1 MRLLGRAFSSS
12 YFAGE
17 SAARS
22 FIPLDFRAA
31 ADRVARTRAAAASP
45 VNPVVVEI
53 LRTQQAALGP
63 SPARTAALEA
73 LARGGT
79 AVVATGQQ
87 VGLFLGPLYGFYK
100 AASAIA
106 VARALEA
113 EAGVRCVP
121 LFWLQTEDHD
131 FAEIA
136 SVTVAAAGGTVAKLS
151 LADDPACAPRA
162 SIAHRRL
169 GADVT
174 SQLAAL
180 GEALGPA
187 MAASETVALLGRHY
201 RPGRPIAAAFAG
213 VMAELFAE
221 EGLLFF
227 DPRDEAVARLA
238 APLHRRA
245 TAEAPEIER
254 RLDERRAALA
264 AAGFDEQIPGRAG
277 CALSFF
283 HPDGPAGD
291 RFRLA
296 RRAEPPGTWGLSGR
310 EGAIP
315 DAALEA
321 ALAREPLRFSTSAL
335 LRPIL
340 QDSLLPTAAYVGGP
354 AEVSYFAQ
362 LLPLYDLFG
371 LAPPLVVPRARF
383 RCVDASA
390 RRRLEALGLDADDV
404 GRPRGEL
411 LPRLARSR
419 PMAAGVPEAALAAS
433 ARDEIL
439 PLVDR
444 LTSAAAAVDPGD
456 RNLAR
461 AAARTRATV
470 ARALGRLAE
479 RAARTAAARD
489 GVTLARLGR
498 LEAALCPG
506 GVPQERAYGWPSLA
520 GRHGPAALKRL
531 VLARLTEAGP
541 FGVRLLD
548 LRP

>member
-362 LLPLYDLFG
+362 LGPLYDLYG
-371 LAPPLVVPRARF
+371 LTPPLVVPRARF
-383 RCVDASA
+383 RCVDARA
-390 RRRLEALGLDADDV
+390 RRWLEALGLAADDL
-404 GRPRGEL
+404 GGPRDEI
-411 LPRLARSR
+411 LPRLAS
-419 PMAAGVPEAALAAS
+419 AGRADGSAPGAIAAS

-444 LTSAAAAVDPGD
+444 IASAAAAVDPGD

-470 ARALGRLAE
+470 ARALGRLAD

-489 GVTLARLGR
+489 GVTLARLAR

-531 VLARLTEAGP
+531 VFARLAETGP
-541 FGVRLLD
+541 FGAGLLD